1 MHGLP
6 PAQLLVAEFY
16 VLHGDAVLRVGI
28 FHHPAQEAQR
38 DARAGKRVD
47 EAIWLPLRKLQ
58 N

>member
-1 MHGLP
+1 MHSLP

-47 EAIWLPLRKLQ
+47 EAIGLPLR
-58 N
+58 